1 MNMMR
6 VDLGGEN
13 EGEPD
18 LGSGWQLKD
27 DGWPHFGY
35 TIAARLDY
43 MKHLEDII
51 LQELN
56 ISANLGESIRISLT
70 EGFINY

>member
-51 LQELN
+51 
-56 ISANLGESIRISLT
+56 
-70 EGFINY
+70 